1 MEDNV
6 FFIIIIFTLATSY
19 LQEFGEIQKNFKYR
33 IIKGYL
39 YVITIPLLISYIT
52 YSGLIN
58 TLNQITSHHNL
69 LKSLILLIIAIIAKY
84 ISNQFFNFRENKLKF
99 KKFSE
104 SWLMNRFYSDL
115 VFSILIGI
123 PGIIHF
129 MIEILF
135 QYTNQVHL
143 EGVLG

>member
-1 MEDNV
+1 MINLMEDNV

-104 SWLMNRFYSDL
+104 S
-115 VFSILIGI
+115 
-123 PGIIHF
+123 
-129 MIEILF
+129 
-135 QYTNQVHL
+135 
-143 EGVLG
+143 